1 MTITKSK
8 RHEKQLELKHKADLR
23 RLVKKVGFPKTP
35 KYLTIEAERL
45 EEERKEADRKAK
57 REEKKQET

>member
-8 RHEKQLELKHKADLR
+8 RHEKQIELKHKADLR
-23 RLVKKVGFPKTP
+23 RLVKKTGFPKTP

-57 REEKKQET
+57 RQAKNKQ